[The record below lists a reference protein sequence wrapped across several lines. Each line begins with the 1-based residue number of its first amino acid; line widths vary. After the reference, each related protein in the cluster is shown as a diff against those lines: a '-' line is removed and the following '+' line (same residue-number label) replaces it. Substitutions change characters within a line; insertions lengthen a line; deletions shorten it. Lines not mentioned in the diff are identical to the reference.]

1 MFDFGFGELLLL
13 AVIALV
19 VLGPERLPVAARL
32 LGRWIRAA
40 RSQWNTVK
48 AELENEIAD
57 EELRRSLR
65 EASDALHDGAN
76 EMRALVEPTAD
87 PPPAPDAPAT
97 QPKRQPLRPRE
108 DDAPAAVSDAPP
120 ETAAAQARA
129 ADEPAQLSL
138 LAPDSANAN
147 PASSPARTRSD
158 G

>member
-57 EELRRSLR
+57 EELRRNLR
-65 EASDALHDGAN
+65 ETSASMRQSAQQLRGLH
-76 EMRALVEPTAD
+76 
-87 PPPAPDAPAT
+87 
-97 QPKRQPLRPRE
+97 E
-108 DDAPAAVSDAPP
+108 DVAG
-120 ETAAAQARA
+120 AAAQMTRLATPAPASIEPPSPASASAPPDASTA
-129 ADEPAQLSL
+129 AGEAAPQDPAQLSL
-138 LAPDSANAN
+138 LDPGVQ
-147 PASSPARTRSD
+147 SSTRTMNGTADRPRSD